1 MAELL
6 GTRLDLEVMG
16 SSPTLTSKDTC
27 RVVSWQTL
35 VKLLHHACK

>member
-1 MAELL
+1 MAEFL

-16 SSPTLTSKDTC
+16 SSPTLTSKH
-27 RVVSWQTL
+27 RVVSWQTQ